1 MEKTLVQ
8 NIGLL
13 CTPQGSSVHAGEM
26 QGQME
31 RRSQKACVL
40 MEGGIITYAG
50 SQADF
55 PWKRPRAP
63 R

>member
-13 CTPQGSSVHAGEM
+13 CTPLGSSVHAGEM

-31 RRSQKACVL
+31 KLPEACVL
-40 MEGGIITYAG
+40 MENGIITYA
-50 SQADF
+50 
-55 PWKRPRAP
+55 
-63 R
+63 

>member
-13 CTPQGSSVHAGEM
+13 CTPLGSSVHVGEM

-31 RRSQKACVL
+31 KTPEACVL
-40 MEGGIITYAG
+40 MEDGIITRPI
-50 SQADF
+50 S
-55 PWKRPRAP
+55 PWKRPRGP